1 MAHHAEDCDLAEEKA
16 QRLESET
23 ETLLSKKAE
32 MDYPIIILDGMNPF
46 SI

>member
-1 MAHHAEDCDLAEEKA
+1 MAQHAEQSDLAEENP
-16 QRLESET
+16 QRLELET